1 MQPRLRYATERVRF
15 VLPFLANQ
23 QRALSTTKAQGT
35 NTINNVNGATAGD
48 SREEICEATAKKQKT
63 EIFSPRELSGNGLL
77 SQAKSEASRG
87 QMPEPCAGE
96 QPLLPRC
103 RTGGTPGSDF

>member
-1 MQPRLRYATERVRF
+1 MQSRLRYATERVRF

-35 NTINNVNGATAGD
+35 NTINNINGATAGD
-48 SREEICEATAKKQKT
+48 SREEICETAKKQKT

-77 SQAKSEASRG
+77 FQAKSEAK
-87 QMPEPCAGE
+87 
-96 QPLLPRC
+96 
-103 RTGGTPGSDF
+103 

>member
-48 SREEICEATAKKQKT
+48 SREEICETGNCKEA
-63 EIFSPRELSGNGLL
+63 ENRNIFTTRAFWKWSFISG
-77 SQAKSEASRG
+77 QVRG
-87 QMPEPCAGE
+87 K
-96 QPLLPRC
+96 
-103 RTGGTPGSDF
+103 